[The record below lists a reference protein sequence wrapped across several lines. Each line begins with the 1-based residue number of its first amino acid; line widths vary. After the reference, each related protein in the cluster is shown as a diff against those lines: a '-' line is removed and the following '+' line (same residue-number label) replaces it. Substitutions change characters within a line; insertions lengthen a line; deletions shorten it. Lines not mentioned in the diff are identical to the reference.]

1 MKKTVSIICV
11 VLVLA
16 LTLSLAAC
24 GGSSDSSEPNGS
36 AVGDTFAYSGRTI
49 TLSKISEDLGRP
61 FADAGDPAGKW
72 VVFSFAVSDGD
83 SSFSIVPDGFA
94 VNGTAAVNAAAEF
107 SNGAIAKAGSS
118 LKTTE
123 GMTFSLLFDVD
134 RDAALDRL
142 SLTVK

>member
-1 MKKTVSIICV
+1 MKKLSF
-11 VLVLA
+11 VLSL
-16 LTLSLAAC
+16 LLILSLCAALAAC
-24 GGSSDSSEPNGS
+24 GDSSDSSEPNGS

-49 TLSKISEDLGRP
+49 TLSAISEDLGRP

-134 RDAALDRL
+134 KDAALDRL